1 MTVHTPKIEIFSQN
15 ETTILKLQ
23 GWWVAKTAKTADPLC
38 ANLLQKN
45 FPNRLVFDLTEC
57 KSFDTTGVWLL
68 HKTWKALEHQG
79 YHIELQNVSEAFQ
92 ILSEKLKV
100 YQQSFISSS
109 NPNPNPNPKFF
120 FAGNNLVEL
129 GKTSVAI
136 ACLARDL
143 VTFLGEATV
152 GIFLSLLHPKRL
164 RFTSIIAHMER
175 FGVDAIPIIF
185 VMSTALGLVLAYQGE
200 EQLRQFGAEIYTINL
215 VSISM
220 LREVGILI
228 TAILVAG
235 RTGSSIAAQIG
246 IMKINQE
253 IDALNTLGLNTMDV
267 LIIPRILALIII
279 MPLLAFV
286 SDIAGLVGGGIMVIF
301 SLDVSPLLYVQRVG
315 EAVTAGSFWVGI
327 LKAPLFGAV
336 IGIVGCFEGMRV
348 EGTAESVGFCTTRA
362 VVEAIFLVTLTDA
375 FLSVFFSAIGI

>member
-1 MTVHTPKIEIFSQN
+1 MTVHTPKIEIFSQK
-15 ETTILKLQ
+15 ETAVLKLQ

-57 KSFDTTGVWLL
+57 KSFDTIGVWLL
-68 HKTWKALEHQG
+68 HKTWQALEHQG

-92 ILSEKLKV
+92 ILSEKLKA
-100 YQQSFISSS
+100 YQQSSVSLS
-109 NPNPNPNPKFF
+109 PPKPKLF
-120 FAGNNLVEL
+120 FADKLVEL
-129 GKTSVAI
+129 GKRSIDTAY
-136 ACLARDL
+136 LARDL
-143 VTFLGEATV
+143 VTFLGEAAV
-152 GIFLSLLHPKRL
+152 GIFFSLLHPKRL
-164 RFTSIIAHMER
+164 HFTSIVAHMER

-301 SLDVSPLLYVQRVG
+301 SLDVSPQLYIQRVG

-336 IGIVGCFEGMRV
+336 IGVVGCFEGMRV
-348 EGTAESVGFCTTRA
+348 VGTAESVGLCTTRS